1 MSKLTCTKIFPLLLF
16 LLSYNTYGLLC
27 CFYGRDKHKERSKR
41 EIYDYGH
48 LARKLTFRCSSQHY
62 IIIVGKP
69 RGQQLKVIYP
79 KCNKQ
84 EDSWECGYYVMSWIR
99 TIIRAAIKDE
109 WIERFKNPSPLPD
122 DIIHTLRQ
130 EWAAYLLERWS

>member
-1 MSKLTCTKIFPLLLF
+1 MRATIAVFFFPIFGQP
-16 LLSYNTYGLLC
+16 
-27 CFYGRDKHKERSKR
+27 
-41 EIYDYGH
+41 
-48 LARKLTFRCSSQHY
+48 LARSAPKTTLLQLRFWFCNKR
-62 IIIVGKP
+62 IVGKP

-99 TIIRAAIKDE
+99 TIIRAAVKDE

>member
-1 MSKLTCTKIFPLLLF
+1 MLQ
-16 LLSYNTYGLLC
+16 
-27 CFYGRDKHKERSKR
+27 E
-41 EIYDYGH
+41 
-48 LARKLTFRCSSQHY
+48 
-62 IIIVGKP
+62 IVGKL

-99 TIIRAAIKDE
+99 TIIRAAVKDE

-122 DIIHTLRQ
+122 DSIQWLSFLMCKWLHIKAKISLICRH
-130 EWAAYLLERWS
+130 S

>member
-1 MSKLTCTKIFPLLLF
+1 MSWIRT
-16 LLSYNTYGLLC
+16 
-27 CFYGRDKHKERSKR
+27 
-41 EIYDYGH
+41 
-48 LARKLTFRCSSQHY
+48 
-62 IIIVGKP
+62 IIRAAVKDEWIE
-69 RGQQLKVIYP
+69 
-79 KCNKQ
+79 CNKQ

-99 TIIRAAIKDE
+99 TIIRAAVKDE

>member
-1 MSKLTCTKIFPLLLF
+1 MLQ
-16 LLSYNTYGLLC
+16 
-27 CFYGRDKHKERSKR
+27 E
-41 EIYDYGH
+41 
-48 LARKLTFRCSSQHY
+48 
-62 IIIVGKP
+62 IVGKP

-99 TIIRAAIKDE
+99 TIIRAAVKDE

-130 EWAAYLLERWS
+130 EWAAYLLEGWS